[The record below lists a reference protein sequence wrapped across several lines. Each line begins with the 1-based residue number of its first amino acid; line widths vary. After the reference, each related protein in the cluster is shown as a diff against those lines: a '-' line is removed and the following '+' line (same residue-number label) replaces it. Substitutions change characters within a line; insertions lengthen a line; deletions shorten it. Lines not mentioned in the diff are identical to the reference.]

1 MKNPKVL
8 VLSGYG
14 INCETETAFAFERF
28 GAVAERVHVNDL
40 IDGTQSLDEY
50 QILAVP
56 GGFSYGDHTG
66 SGKAMANRIMNN
78 MGEKIMAFAQRDTLT
93 IGICN
98 GFQIL
103 VALGLVPAIEGKYG
117 IRQAALMRNTS
128 ARYQCEWVKV
138 AQASEKCIWT
148 KNLGQM
154 DIPIAHGEGNFYIDD
169 AGLATLKAN
178 DQIALRYVGR
188 NPNGATDDIAGVC
201 DPSGR
206 IFGLMPHPER
216 FLFMTNHPNWTKQKE
231 MLRRTGQ
238 EITMAG
244 NGETI
249 FANAVAYFSA

>member
-1 MKNPKVL
+1 MNTSPKVL

-14 INCETETAFAFERF
+14 INCETETAFAFKQF
-28 GAVAERVHVNDL
+28 GANAERVHVNDL
-40 IDGTQSLDEY
+40 IDGTKSLDHY

-78 MGEKIMAFAQRDTLT
+78 MSEKILAFAQRDTLT

-103 VALGLVPAIEGKYG
+103 VALGLVPAIEGNYG

-128 ARYQCEWVKV
+128 ARYQCEWVRVK
-138 AQASEKCIWT
+138 QQSNICIWT
-148 KNLGQM
+148 KGLGEM
-154 DIPIAHGEGNFYIDD
+154 DIPIAHGEGNFYIDET
-169 AGLATLKAN
+169 GLETLKKN

-188 NPNGATDDIAGVC
+188 NPNGATDDIAGIC
-201 DPSGR
+201 DPTGR

-216 FLFMTNHPNWTKQKE
+216 FLFGTNHPNWTKEKE
-231 MLRRTGQ
+231 QLRRNGQ
-238 EITMAG
+238 TFGLGGAG
-244 NGETI
+244 QKI
-249 FANAVAYFSA
+249 FANAVGYFK